1 MMSELEKLIEKWEQ
15 EKGSYIPNAPIY
27 QCFIDEAKEALEKE
41 KNKWIKIE
49 CEKDLPKNPKFQ
61 EFHVYAHDGVFINNE
76 NIGIDSWWGYDEDKK
91 NDWLSN
97 YTHYQPIQKPEPPL
111 F

>member
-1 MMSELEKLIEKWEQ
+1 MKSELEKLIEKWEQ

-27 QCFIDEAKEALEKE
+27 QCFIDEAKEALDNE

-49 CEKDLPKNPKFQ
+49 SEKDLPNHTLWLYNGKDIWQ
-61 EFHVYAHDGVFINNE
+61 GELFIH
-76 NIGIDSWWGYDEDKK
+76 GDSVRI
-91 NDWLSN
+91 NTSA
-97 YTHYQPIQKPEPPL
+97 THYQPIQKPEPPL

>member
-1 MMSELEKLIEKWEQ
+1 MKSELEKLIEKWEQ

-27 QCFIDEAKEALEKE
+27 QCFIDEAKEVLEKE

-49 CEKDLPKNPKFQ
+49 SEKDLPKEKGL
-61 EFHVYAHDGVFINNE
+61 YWVFCRGEVQTKSFLKSYYDIHLW
-76 NIGIDSWWGYDEDKK
+76 IDNVRY
-91 NDWLSN
+91 
-97 YTHYQPIQKPEPPL
+97 YQPIQKPEPPL